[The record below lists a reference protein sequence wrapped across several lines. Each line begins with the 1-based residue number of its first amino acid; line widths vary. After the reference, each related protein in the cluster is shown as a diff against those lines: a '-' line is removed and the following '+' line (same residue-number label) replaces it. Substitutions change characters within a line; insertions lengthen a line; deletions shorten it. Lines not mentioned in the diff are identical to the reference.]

1 MIEVSSEQ
9 SRSQLYIH
17 TERCCRCCSFF
28 VCSYTAV
35 VAAAAAVLLLA
46 AAVRRRVP
54 DGQICCCF
62 IESDPSDVFLKRDL
76 FFMVPL
82 GSTVSHVRPRFAY
95 SYTSSIIRHAQNQ
108 AGVSP
113 PRPNPPCTK

>member
-1 MIEVSSEQ
+1 MVDTHCISNINY
-9 SRSQLYIH
+9 L
-17 TERCCRCCSFF
+17 
-28 VCSYTAV
+28 SYSAMNF
-35 VAAAAAVLLLA
+35 
-46 AAVRRRVP
+46 
-54 DGQICCCF
+54 D
-62 IESDPSDVFLKRDL
+62 
-76 FFMVPL
+76 VPL